1 MPQMNKGEKFIFGK
15 SLIRPDGPPQ
25 IDSRLQNQMISYNDQ
40 YDKNKDLIEKR
51 DGIMIKLSRE
61 KEHEQEV
68 TECQAI

>member
-1 MPQMNKGEKFIFGK
+1 
-15 SLIRPDGPPQ
+15 
-25 IDSRLQNQMISYNDQ
+25 MISYNDQ

-68 TECQAI
+68 AECQAIWSYIIQEKVRTMWMEV

>member
-15 SLIRPDGPPQ
+15 SLIRPDAPQ

-68 TECQAI
+68 AECQAI

>member
-1 MPQMNKGEKFIFGK
+1 
-15 SLIRPDGPPQ
+15 
-25 IDSRLQNQMISYNDQ
+25 MISYNDQ

-68 TECQAI
+68 AECQAI